1 MVIFCIAASRG
12 AACRCGK
19 THHSEFDTT
28 APNRNSHTETR
39 TPRRRDEARAV
50 ARQLPHIEPE
60 RARARLRPNLRNV
73 DHGRVPR

>member
-1 MVIFCIAASRG
+1 MVIFCIAANRG

-39 TPRRRDEARAV
+39 TPRDGVTKRAD

-60 RARARLRPNLRNV
+60 TETETERACAPI
-73 DHGRVPR
+73 